1 MGGIVALNPKPYI
14 APMVVPYI
22 PSLSQMDLQA
32 LKEHSRLPTLLVSGS
47 GDSDAMDRS
56 SLLVTQVQ
64 VSNN

>member
-1 MGGIVALNPKPYI
+1 MALNPKPYI

-32 LKEHSRLPTLLVSGS
+32 LKEHSTLPTLLLVSGS

-56 SLLVTQVQ
+56 SLLVT
-64 VSNN
+64 